1 MQLKFAESKQFVQYL
16 THFNGYLCAK
26 MLGGAK
32 ANKIVLCRRKETN
45 EQFGNCTSVYR
56 SNYKA
61 N

>member
-1 MQLKFAESKQFVQYL
+1 
-16 THFNGYLCAK
+16 

-32 ANKIVLCRRKETN
+32 ANKIVLHRHVKKKTN
-45 EQFGNCTSVYR
+45 EQFGNCTSVYP